1 MPLGT
6 YNSMTMLFER
16 IFVPIGALY
25 KYFGTIW
32 TVHIFYGPGSI
43 FCGWEPATRP
53 GPAGRP
59 ASQPHLSRGAA
70 DLGAGAKIQKM
81 QRNS

>member
-6 YNSMTMLFER
+6 YNSMMMLFER

-32 TVHIFYGPGSI
+32 TVHIFMVRGRFFVVGS
-43 FCGWEPATRP
+43 RP
-53 GPAGRP
+53 HGLGRPAGRP
-59 ASQPHLSRGAA
+59 ASR
-70 DLGAGAKIQKM
+70 I
-81 QRNS
+81 

>member
-1 MPLGT
+1 M
-6 YNSMTMLFER
+6 MMLFER

-32 TVHIFYGPGSI
+32 TVHILWSGVDFLWLGAGHTAWAS
-43 FCGWEPATRP
+43 
-53 GPAGRP
+53 AGRP

-81 QRNS
+81 QRDS